1 MRRGE
6 AGKKRG
12 AGRAPRTPPSSHL
25 AGSEHETGRARRVLS
40 EAEPAVRVPRT
51 AAAVSADA
59 ACPASGVR
67 CNIDRGAPVA
77 LSIAERRFFV

>member
-1 MRRGE
+1 MRREE
-6 AGKKRG
+6 AGGRTGPPHPPLFALGRVG
-12 AGRAPRTPPSSHL
+12 AQ
-25 AGSEHETGRARRVLS
+25 TGRARRVLS

-67 CNIDRGAPVA
+67 CNIDRGTPVA
-77 LSIAERRFFV
+77 VSIAERRFFV

>member
-6 AGKKRG
+6 TGKKRG
-12 AGRAPRTPPSSHL
+12 AGRPPAPPLFALGRVG
-25 AGSEHETGRARRVLS
+25 AQTGRARRVLS

-67 CNIDRGAPVA
+67 CNIDRGTLVA
-77 LSIAERRFFV
+77 VSIAERRFFV

>member
-12 AGRAPRTPPSSHL
+12 AGRAPHPPL
-25 AGSEHETGRARRVLS
+25 FAFGRAGAQTGRARRVLS

-59 ACPASGVR
+59 ARPASGVR
-67 CNIDRGAPVA
+67 CNIDRGTFVA
-77 LSIAERRFFV
+77 VSIAERRFFV

>member
-6 AGKKRG
+6 TGKKRG
-12 AGRAPRTPPSSHL
+12 AGRAPRTPL
-25 AGSEHETGRARRVLS
+25 FALGWVGAQTGRARRVLS

-67 CNIDRGAPVA
+67 CNIDRGTPVA
-77 LSIAERRFFV
+77 VSIAERRFFV